1 MSIKQTLETLV
12 EDMESLRMHVRD
24 TGMTKHGA
32 MLHDLRALAETAADQ
47 LTPPREPSEEMHAAG
62 VTAMA
67 NMPPD
72 TSAADVV
79 RGVLV
84 AALGVA

>member
-12 EDMESLRMHVRD
+12 EDMEQLRAHVRD
-24 TGMTKHGA
+24 TGWNKHAA
-32 MLHDLRALAETAADQ
+32 MLHDIKALADTAADQ